1 VPMTDTYFLYIN
13 QVACH
18 IIRRG
23 AFGEWGGSYIAADQT
38 LGLWGGVWRCVCVGV
53 LGRDPNRQRRTIQKT
68 VNRIGYC
75 LASSL
80 VSGRYYFKRIRVRR
94 TVAVGVRLTIA
105 DRALACAL
113 PRSLTYRR
121 PARPLFRI
129 RSRAP
134 TCCRLPLLDK

>member
-1 VPMTDTYFLYIN
+1 M
-13 QVACH
+13 QV
-18 IIRRG
+18 G
-23 AFGEWGGSYIAADQT
+23 
-38 LGLWGGVWRCVCVGV
+38 VGV
-53 LGRDPNRQRRTIQKT
+53 LGRDPNRQRRTVQKT
-68 VNRIGYC
+68 ANRIGYC
-75 LASSL
+75 LASSRL
-80 VSGRYYFKRIRVRR
+80 VSGSLLLQANHGEKD

-134 TCCRLPLLDK
+134 TCCRLPLLDT

>member
-1 VPMTDTYFLYIN
+1 MPLP
-13 QVACH
+13 
-18 IIRRG
+18 
-23 AFGEWGGSYIAADQT
+23 
-38 LGLWGGVWRCVCVGV
+38 LGWCVGV
-53 LGRDPNRQRRTIQKT
+53 GCWSVGRDPNRQLRTI
-68 VNRIGYC
+68 G
-75 LASSL
+75 LAIHFSVLARRLWAVTSSC
-80 VSGRYYFKRIRVRR
+80 FMVRR
-94 TVAVGVRLTIA
+94 TVAVGVRLTVA